1 MSDQTLRL
9 SALDVTREVD
19 LMPRGIQ
26 PASDATQLKP
36 GILLAV
42 DTDTNRVQVSVDG
55 SSGVWIP
62 YLAGSYT
69 VGDIVWVFR
78 ENLPG
83 TSGMICLG
91 RVGGTSEVGA
101 PEVPD
106 APPTTEAAVA
116 TILPTWTG
124 TWRVSRSAY
133 DQWNASRAEYGGR
146 ATLYQGDAFGS
157 GQLYGLALYGNQ
169 IKDLGAVSI
178 ESIALT
184 LRDASLSLGSRP
196 AMVVRAATNTNAS
209 AAPAATGA
217 TMNPAALAKG
227 AVTTLALDGS
237 LLESFRTGA
246 LQALATVGVGSS
258 AYNAVRGTS
267 DADGMALTVNY
278 TRPV

>member
-9 SALDVTREVD
+9 SALDVAREVD
-19 LMPRGIQ
+19 LQSRGIQ
-26 PASDATQLKP
+26 RASDASQLKP
-36 GILLAV
+36 GILIDV
-42 DTDTNRVQVSVDG
+42 DTGTNRVQVSVDG

-69 VGDIVWVFR
+69 VGDMVWVFR
-78 ENLPG
+78 EQLPG
-83 TSGMICLG
+83 ASGMICLG
-91 RVGGTSEVGA
+91 RVGGTPGVTL
-101 PEVPD
+101 PD
-106 APPTTEAAVA
+106 APNEGATTETAVA

-124 TWRVSRSAY
+124 TWRVVRNAY
-133 DQWNASRAEYGGR
+133 DRWNAERAEYGGR
-146 ATLYQGDAFGS
+146 ATLYQGDGFGS

-169 IKDLGAVSI
+169 IKDLGATSI
-178 ESIALT
+178 ESITLT
-184 LRDASLSLGSRP
+184 LRDASLASAPGP
-196 AMVVRAATNTNAS
+196 AMVIRAATNTNAS

-217 TMNPAALAKG
+217 TMNPAPLAKG
-227 AVTTLALDGS
+227 AVTTLALDGT

-267 DADGMALTVNY
+267 DADGMALKVNY